1 MSRVLTIS
9 GRLKDRHLKQLVRIS
24 RDSTVGPTALYYA
37 GVTAPVVSASVALLS
52 RRVMIE
58 LGLSPFWQLMASAQL
73 AALAGIAWYLIFM
86 RWSYRH
92 RSGRGTERSLDTEV
106 SASEAGLSVRRGP
119 VETRI
124 GWEGV
129 RRTIRGRDHLA
140 IFIEGADA
148 LIIPDDWFDGDT
160 AASLAFTEFVTS
172 KVSADGP

>member
-9 GRLKDRHLKQLVRIS
+9 GRLQDRHLKQLVRIS

-37 GVTAPVVSASVALLS
+37 GVTAPVVSASVALLA

-58 LGLSPFWQLMASAQL
+58 LGLTPFWQLMASAQL

-106 SASEAGLSVRRGP
+106 SASAEGLSVRRGP

-129 RRTIRGRDHLA
+129 RRTIRGSDHLA
-140 IFIEGADA
+140 IFIDGADA
-148 LIIPDDWFDGDT
+148 LIIPDDWFGGDK

-172 KVSADGP
+172 KVPPNGP

>member
-9 GRLKDRHLKQLVRIS
+9 GRLQDRHLKQLVRIS

-37 GVTAPVVSASVALLS
+37 GVTAPVVSASVALLA
-52 RRVMIE
+52 RRLMIE
-58 LGLSPFWQLMASAQL
+58 LGLTPFWQLMASAQL

-92 RSGRGTERSLDTEV
+92 RSGRGTERSLETV
-106 SASEAGLSVRRGP
+106 VAASEAGLSVRRGP

-129 RRTIRGRDHLA
+129 RRTIRGTDHLA
-140 IFIEGADA
+140 IFIDGADA
-148 LIIPDDWFDGDT
+148 LIIPDDWFGGDK

-172 KVSADGP
+172 KVPPNGS